1 MWRRDRYF
9 CDQLKNN
16 LDELQEFQLLE
27 DEMSKYK
34 TLNHENISWDKVYQ
48 YSQFILLNHSLD
60 FKICN
65 YFLLSCFNLNNEE
78 CFEKLLL
85 LFQHLKKL
93 IDENN
98 AYILAQKRKIQNF
111 IQNFIQEYNK
121 TKVLISSEIVNQFI
135 TLFSEFENLLS
146 CNFAKIEIAQVA
158 PQLPKSPVTQVSVN
172 IRSDNINSLNER
184 EYKNFYQKL
193 AFELLEEDENNL
205 NIYALFTQA
214 MWGKIRCLPECN
226 NEKITKIRKPD
237 ADIIRILLSDKE
249 NDIEHIKCFMH
260 ELILNPFWI
269 EGVQLFCDFLE
280 KKKKN
285 KQLDILII
293 LTSDFI
299 SKFDTIELLRFQN
312 GDFICKE
319 EVYKYFVKSK
329 ENKKSFFSSK
339 KTDKEHTLQDFE
351 QMLMNIDKEN
361 FNNSIMNNINSL
373 LDMVKIFESK
383 GMKKNSKILNI
394 YLVELMEKTLLKD
407 YLAEEY
413 ENAKSKIK

>member
-1 MWRRDRYF
+1 MSF

-16 LDELQEFQLLE
+16 LDELQEFHLLE

-48 YSQFILLNHSLD
+48 YSQFILLHHSLD
-60 FKICN
+60 FKVCN

-93 IDENN
+93 MDENN
-98 AYILAQKRKIQNF
+98 TYISAQKRKIQNF

-121 TKVLISSEIVNQFI
+121 TKVLVSSEIIDQFI
-135 TLFSEFENLLS
+135 ALFSEFENLLS
-146 CNFAKIEIAQVA
+146 CNFAKIEIAQAA
-158 PQLPKSPVTQVSVN
+158 PQLPKSPVAQVSVN

-214 MWGKIRCLPECN
+214 MWGKIKCLPECN

-285 KQLDILII
+285 KQLDILIM

-299 SKFDTIELLRFQN
+299 SKFDAIELLRFQN

-319 EVYKYFVKSK
+319 EVYKYFVKPK

-413 ENAKSKIK
+413 ENAKNKIK

>member
-1 MWRRDRYF
+1 MYF

-98 AYILAQKRKIQNF
+98 AYILAQKRKIQIF

-146 CNFAKIEIAQVA
+146 CNFAKIKIAQVA

>member
-1 MWRRDRYF
+1 
-9 CDQLKNN
+9 NN

>member
-1 MWRRDRYF
+1 
-9 CDQLKNN
+9 
-16 LDELQEFQLLE
+16 
-27 DEMSKYK
+27 
-34 TLNHENISWDKVYQ
+34 
-48 YSQFILLNHSLD
+48 
-60 FKICN
+60 
-65 YFLLSCFNLNNEE
+65 
-78 CFEKLLL
+78 
-85 LFQHLKKL
+85 
-93 IDENN
+93 
-98 AYILAQKRKIQNF
+98 NF

-135 TLFSEFENLLS
+135 TLFSKFENLLS
-146 CNFAKIEIAQVA
+146 CNFTKIEIAQVA

>member
-1 MWRRDRYF
+1 MYF

-319 EVYKYFVKSK
+319 EVYKYIVKSK

>member
-1 MWRRDRYF
+1 MFF

-48 YSQFILLNHSLD
+48 YSQFILLHHSLD
-60 FKICN
+60 FKVCN
-65 YFLLSCFNLNNEE
+65 YFLLSCFNLNNEK

-93 IDENN
+93 MDENN
-98 AYILAQKRKIQNF
+98 AYISAQMRKIQIF

-121 TKVLISSEIVNQFI
+121 TKVLVSSEIINQFI
-135 TLFSEFENLLS
+135 ALFSEFENLLS

-158 PQLPKSPVTQVSVN
+158 PQLPKSPVAQVSVN

-299 SKFDTIELLRFQN
+299 SKFDAIELLRFQN

-319 EVYKYFVKSK
+319 EVYKYFVKPK
-329 ENKKSFFSSK
+329 ENKKSFLSSK
-339 KTDKEHTLQDFE
+339 KTEKEHTLQDFE
-351 QMLMNIDKEN
+351 QMMMNIDKEN

-407 YLAEEY
+407 YLAKEY
-413 ENAKSKIK
+413 ENAKNKIK

>member
-1 MWRRDRYF
+1 
-9 CDQLKNN
+9 DQLKNN

>member
-1 MWRRDRYF
+1 MYF

-146 CNFAKIEIAQVA
+146 CNFAKIKIAQVA

-413 ENAKSKIK
+413 ENAKSK

>member
-1 MWRRDRYF
+1 MYF

-146 CNFAKIEIAQVA
+146 CNFAKIEIAQVV

-329 ENKKSFFSSK
+329 ENKKSFFLSK

>member
-1 MWRRDRYF
+1 MYF

-48 YSQFILLNHSLD
+48 YSQFILLNHSLN

-158 PQLPKSPVTQVSVN
+158 PQLPKSPVTQVSIN

-413 ENAKSKIK
+413 ENAKNKIK

>member
-1 MWRRDRYF
+1 MYF

-361 FNNSIMNNINSL
+361 FKNSIMNNINSL

>member
-1 MWRRDRYF
+1 MYF

-146 CNFAKIEIAQVA
+146 CDFAKIEIAQVA

>member
-1 MWRRDRYF
+1 
-9 CDQLKNN
+9 
-16 LDELQEFQLLE
+16 LQEFQLLE

-146 CNFAKIEIAQVA
+146 CNFAKIKIAQVA

>member
-1 MWRRDRYF
+1 MYF

-48 YSQFILLNHSLD
+48 YSQFILLNHPLD

>member
-1 MWRRDRYF
+1 MYF

-158 PQLPKSPVTQVSVN
+158 PQLPKSPVTQISVN

>member
-1 MWRRDRYF
+1 MYF

-85 LFQHLKKL
+85 LFQHLEKL

>member
-1 MWRRDRYF
+1 MYF

-135 TLFSEFENLLS
+135 TLFSEFKNLLS

-361 FNNSIMNNINSL
+361 
-373 LDMVKIFESK
+373 
-383 GMKKNSKILNI
+383 
-394 YLVELMEKTLLKD
+394 
-407 YLAEEY
+407 
-413 ENAKSKIK
+413 

>member
-1 MWRRDRYF
+1 MYF

-93 IDENN
+93 IDKNN

>member
-1 MWRRDRYF
+1 MYF

-158 PQLPKSPVTQVSVN
+158 PQLPKSPLTQVSVN

>member
-1 MWRRDRYF
+1 
-9 CDQLKNN
+9 
-16 LDELQEFQLLE
+16 ELQEFQLLE

-249 NDIEHIKCFMH
+249 NDIEHIKCFIH

>member
-1 MWRRDRYF
+1 MYF

-16 LDELQEFQLLE
+16 LDELQEFQLIE

-65 YFLLSCFNLNNEE
+65 YFLLSCFNLNNGE

-98 AYILAQKRKIQNF
+98 AYILAQKRKIQIF

>member
-1 MWRRDRYF
+1 MYF

-413 ENAKSKIK
+413 ENA

>member
-1 MWRRDRYF
+1 MYF

-249 NDIEHIKCFMH
+249 NDIEYIKCFMH

>member
-1 MWRRDRYF
+1 MYF

-16 LDELQEFQLLE
+16 LDKLQEFQLLE

-146 CNFAKIEIAQVA
+146 CNFAKIKIAQVA

>member
-1 MWRRDRYF
+1 MYF

-319 EVYKYFVKSK
+319 EVYKYFIKSK

>member
-1 MWRRDRYF
+1 MYF

-135 TLFSEFENLLS
+135 TLFSEFKNLLS

-413 ENAKSKIK
+413 ENVKSKIK

>member
-1 MWRRDRYF
+1 MYF

-413 ENAKSKIK
+413 ENAKSK

>member
-1 MWRRDRYF
+1 MYF

-146 CNFAKIEIAQVA
+146 CNFSKIEIAQVA

>member
-1 MWRRDRYF
+1 MYF

-285 KQLDILII
+285 KQLDILIM

-299 SKFDTIELLRFQN
+299 SKFDAIELLRFQN

-319 EVYKYFVKSK
+319 EVYKYFVKPK

-413 ENAKSKIK
+413 ENAKNKIK

>member
-1 MWRRDRYF
+1 MFF
-9 CDQLKNN
+9 CNQSKNN
-16 LDELQEFQLLE
+16 LYELQEFQLLE
-27 DEMSKYK
+27 DEMLKYK

-48 YSQFILLNHSLD
+48 YSQFILLHHSLD
-60 FKICN
+60 FKVCN

-93 IDENN
+93 MNENN
-98 AYILAQKRKIQNF
+98 AYILAQMRKIQIF

-135 TLFSEFENLLS
+135 ALFSEFENLLS
-146 CNFAKIEIAQVA
+146 CNFAKIEIDQVA

-205 NIYALFTQA
+205 NIYALLTQA

-237 ADIIRILLSDKE
+237 ANIIRILLSDKK

-285 KQLDILII
+285 KQLDILTI
-293 LTSDFI
+293 LTSNFI
-299 SKFDTIELLRFQN
+299 SKFDAIELLRFQN

-319 EVYKYFVKSK
+319 EVYKYFVNPK

-339 KTDKEHTLQDFE
+339 KIDKEHTLQDFE

-413 ENAKSKIK
+413 ENAKNKIK

>member
-1 MWRRDRYF
+1 MYF

-269 EGVQLFCDFLE
+269 EGVQLFCDFLD

>member
-1 MWRRDRYF
+1 MSF

-16 LDELQEFQLLE
+16 LDELQEFHLLE

-48 YSQFILLNHSLD
+48 YSQFILLHHSLD
-60 FKICN
+60 FKVCN

-93 IDENN
+93 MDENN
-98 AYILAQKRKIQNF
+98 TYILAQKRKIQIF

-121 TKVLISSEIVNQFI
+121 TKVPVSSEIINQFI
-135 TLFSEFENLLS
+135 ALFSEFENLLS

-158 PQLPKSPVTQVSVN
+158 PQLPKSPVAQVSVN

-214 MWGKIRCLPECN
+214 MWGKIKCLPECN

-237 ADIIRILLSDKE
+237 TDIIRILLSDKK
-249 NDIEHIKCFMH
+249 NDIEYIKCFMH

-319 EVYKYFVKSK
+319 EVYKYFVKPK

-413 ENAKSKIK
+413 ENAKNKIK

>member
-1 MWRRDRYF
+1 MYF

-34 TLNHENISWDKVYQ
+34 TLNHENISWNKVYQ

>member
-1 MWRRDRYF
+1 YF

-413 ENAKSKIK
+413 ENAK

>member
-1 MWRRDRYF
+1 MYF

-413 ENAKSKIK
+413 ENAK

>member
-1 MWRRDRYF
+1 MYF

-269 EGVQLFCDFLE
+269 KGVQLFCDFLE

>member
-1 MWRRDRYF
+1 
-9 CDQLKNN
+9 QLKNN

-249 NDIEHIKCFMH
+249 NDIEHIKCFIH

>member
-1 MWRRDRYF
+1 MSF

-16 LDELQEFQLLE
+16 LDELQEFHLLE

-48 YSQFILLNHSLD
+48 YSQFILLHHSLD
-60 FKICN
+60 FKVCN

-93 IDENN
+93 MDENN
-98 AYILAQKRKIQNF
+98 TYILAQKRKIQIF

-121 TKVLISSEIVNQFI
+121 TKVPVSSEIINQFI
-135 TLFSEFENLLS
+135 ALFSEFENLLS
-146 CNFAKIEIAQVA
+146 CNFAKIEIAQVV
-158 PQLPKSPVTQVSVN
+158 PQLPKSPVTQVSIN

-214 MWGKIRCLPECN
+214 MWGKIKCLPECN

-237 ADIIRILLSDKE
+237 TDIIRILLSDKK
-249 NDIEHIKCFMH
+249 NDIEYIKCFMH

-319 EVYKYFVKSK
+319 EIYKYFVKPK

-413 ENAKSKIK
+413 ENAKNKIK

>member
-1 MWRRDRYF
+1 MYF

-146 CNFAKIEIAQVA
+146 CNFVKIEIAQVA

>member
-1 MWRRDRYF
+1 MYF

-237 ADIIRILLSDKE
+237 ADIIHILLSDKE